1 LLVSEMAARELA
13 IPAEA
18 MRILVE
24 LGRIRPSIH
33 TGSITDAF
41 MVNEDEIPTDIFDD
55 ASIARQVI
63 AACGVKVP
71 DVLYLPTYLLRL
83 SGSIV
88 TNSYQTLEG
97 DDAQLFYSN
106 GLPVIQNYG
115 EASDLIGNA
124 NFSTEE
130 IERYQRTQIHELF
143 EFKNLPDHKPFQLPQ
158 KADPAAEAMVEL
170 GNQFFKE
177 KGAIPIGPALLRKYM
192 IQRANDPWEVIDQ
205 YNGDRKKIL
214 IEGIPISYES
224 FIKRFKQYL
233 EDNGK

>member
-1 LLVSEMAARELA
+1 MLVSEIAAKELA

-24 LGRIRPSIH
+24 LGRIRLSIH

-41 MVNEDEIPTDIFDD
+41 MVNEDDIPTDIFDD
-55 ASIARQVI
+55 ASIARQII
-63 AACGVKVP
+63 AAYGVKAP

-83 SGSIV
+83 SGPIV

-97 DDAQLFYSN
+97 DDVQLIYSN
-106 GLPVIQNYG
+106 GLPAIQSYG
-115 EASDLIGNA
+115 EASDLIENA
-124 NFSTEE
+124 KFSTEE
-130 IERYQRTQIHELF
+130 IERYKCTQIHELF
-143 EFKNLPDHKPFQLPQ
+143 VFRNRPDHKPFQLPQ
-158 KADPAAEAMVEL
+158 KADPAAEAMVDL